1 MDESSVEGP
10 AFSNAV
16 CKLCFNGA
24 IVCSIACE
32 SFGTRCRIAA
42 ENSST
47 CISSFKHVFSF
58 FLTLRIRYA
67 HPSIASSPIASPQT
81 RRRPAACP
89 SPTPLRPPWAGTGG
103 RHARGI
109 ASGQTVSVIMTS
121 VKVCVRVRPMNTRE
135 IALNC
140 KPIIAMQGQQTVITG
155 PGVRFPPLQ
164 AVPGVSLTA
173 RLVQKQREKKKKQI
187 PIPDPARATN
197 RARATSLPLT
207 IRTGR

>member
-1 MDESSVEGP
+1 
-10 AFSNAV
+10 
-16 CKLCFNGA
+16 
-24 IVCSIACE
+24 
-32 SFGTRCRIAA
+32 
-42 ENSST
+42 
-47 CISSFKHVFSF
+47 
-58 FLTLRIRYA
+58 
-67 HPSIASSPIASPQT
+67 
-81 RRRPAACP
+81 
-89 SPTPLRPPWAGTGG
+89 
-103 RHARGI
+103 
-109 ASGQTVSVIMTS
+109 MTS

-173 RLVQKQREKKKKQI
+173 RLVQKQREKKKQI